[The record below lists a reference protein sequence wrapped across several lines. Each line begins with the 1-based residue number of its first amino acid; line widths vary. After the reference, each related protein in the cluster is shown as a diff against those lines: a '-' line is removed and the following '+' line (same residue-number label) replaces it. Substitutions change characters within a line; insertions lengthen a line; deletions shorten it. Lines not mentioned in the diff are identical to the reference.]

1 MTYKECAEFLKK
13 RDDFLVVTHKNPDG
27 DCMGSAAALCSALR
41 RAGKRAYLYPNSQV
55 IAVLRPYV
63 EPFYASENFVPGCIV
78 AVDTATENMFA
89 LGFEGAVE
97 LCIDHHPS
105 NSSYADKLLLQSQ
118 RSSCGEIVLELIKA
132 LRGNI
137 TREEADLL
145 YIAVSTDTGCFVYSN
160 TNAATFRAAAE
171 LMKAGADNHTINTA
185 FFRKRSLARLRLE
198 AMLYSGMQIHRDG
211 KLIIA
216 SVTKEMMEKAGA
228 TEDDL
233 DDIAGLA
240 GRVEGSVLSVT
251 IRETDDGGSKL
262 SLRSNHE
269 VNSCDICAV
278 FGGGGHAM
286 AAGCSLACA
295 PDKAAVMIKEVIDEV
310 WK

>member
-1 MTYKECAEFLKK
+1 MNYKDCAEFLKK
-13 RDDFLVVTHKNPDG
+13 RDNYLIVTHKNPDG

-41 RAGKRAYLYPNSQV
+41 RAGKKAYLYPNGQV
-55 IAVLRPYV
+55 IALLRPYV
-63 EPFYASENFVPGCIV
+63 EGFYAPEGYEAGCIV
-78 AVDTATENMFA
+78 AVDTATEKMFA
-89 LGFEGAVE
+89 LGFEGQVE

-105 NSSYADKLLLQSQ
+105 NSRYAPNLLLQAQ
-118 RSSCGEIVLELIKA
+118 RASCGEIVLELIKS

-137 TREEADLL
+137 SREEADLL
-145 YIAVSTDTGCFVYSN
+145 YIAVSTDTGCFAYSN
-160 TNAATFRAAAE
+160 TNAATMRAAAE
-171 LMKAGADNHTINTA
+171 LLKAGADNHAINTA

-198 AMLYSGMQIHRDG
+198 GMIYSGMQIHRGG
-211 KLIIA
+211 KLVIA
-216 SVTKEMMEKAGA
+216 SVTREMMDRAGA

-251 IRETDDGGSKL
+251 IREMPDGGSKL

-295 PDKAAVMIKEVIDEV
+295 PDKAAVMIKDVIDEV